1 MNYRWHTGYVAWLLN
16 RITGIAVLAY
26 LIAHIWV
33 VHHLGRGPRAFG
45 EVMRVLSQPI
55 FTLFEIALIGAVLYH
70 TLNGIR
76 VVLVDFGGSVRTQKR
91 TFWVMM
97 AIGVVLFVIAVW
109 EMVGVLFAPVHTA
122 LIP

>member
-26 LIAHIWV
+26 LMAHVWV
-33 VHHLGRGPRAFG
+33 VHNLGRGPRAYG
-45 EVMRVLSQPI
+45 AVMEFLSQPI

-70 TLNGIR
+70 TLNGVR
-76 VVLVDFGGSVRTQKR
+76 VVLVDFGGGVRAQKR

-97 AIGVVLFVIAVW
+97 AIGAVLFVIAVW
-109 EMVGVLFAPVHTA
+109 KMVGVLFAPVHTA